1 MVDSFKT
8 FFFTFI
14 LAPSLLGAGFVITF
28 EVLPF
33 LWSLITFNAVGLAFK
48 NLGISFLLGYVMYL
62 VYIMYKAAVYKL
74 SKNKS
79 N

>member
-1 MVDSFKT
+1 MIDSFKT

-14 LAPSLLGAGFVITF
+14 LAPSLLGAGLAITF

-48 NLGISFLLGYVMYL
+48 NLGNSFLLGYVMYL
-62 VYIMYKAAVYKL
+62 IYIVYRATVYKL